1 MPDLRFVREKII
13 AQTYRE
19 VLPGKFATTDAT
31 VMLLA
36 IGLQESRFEHRQQ
49 VGGPARSF
57 WQFERGGG
65 VRGVL
70 THPETAKH
78 AQAVCILRGIA
89 PTAESVYARM
99 LDDDLLG
106 CAFARLL
113 LYSDPKPLP
122 AAGSVQ
128 ASWDYY
134 ERNWRAG
141 KPHPQTWPRLYTLAM
156 EALA

>member
-1 MPDLRFVREKII
+1 MPDLRFVREKVI

-19 VLPGKFATTDAT
+19 VLPSKFNTTDST
-31 VMLLA
+31 VLLLA

-57 WQFERGGG
+57 WQFEKGGG
-65 VRGVL
+65 VKGVL
-70 THPETAKH
+70 SHPGTAKH
-78 AQAVCILRGIA
+78 AQAVCVLRGIA

-113 LYSDPKPLP
+113 LYSDAKPVP
-122 AAGSVQ
+122 VAGSID
-128 ASWDYY
+128 AGWDYY
-134 ERNWRAG
+134 ARNWRPG
-141 KPHPQTWPRLYTLAM
+141 RPHPETWRGLYLEAM
-156 EALA
+156 KAAA